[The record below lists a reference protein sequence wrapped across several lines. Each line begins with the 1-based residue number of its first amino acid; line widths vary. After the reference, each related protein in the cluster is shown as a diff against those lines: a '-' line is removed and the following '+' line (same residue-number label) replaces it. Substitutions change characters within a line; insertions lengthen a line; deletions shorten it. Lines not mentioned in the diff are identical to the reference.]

1 MILKLFCDLLRTKSR
16 ERLAHYAMVQTLAF
30 WFKGTAMPRLKFVG
44 SAMTA
49 NIKTAWIRLEAMH
62 KEGVL
67 TFNEKLMWLAYAH
80 GAFDNFNRL
89 ISAKYHR
96 EGKSSNNQIGTAA
109 LVREDTSYLLPQ
121 GTTMAS
127 PCGIPFE
134 VVWCEQHTPTQMLV
148 VGRVAPDIAQ
158 QFFGDYPCDDETITQ
173 EYERI
178 KEGFLYPEI
187 GWDVVDA
194 PGMTKMPPMT
204 YQNQEIPPPMN
215 AWVESGSSDAKLLFA
230 EPRPFCYRNNSD
242 CESFSSDRV
251 FESASQP
258 DPRCC
263 Q

>member
-158 QFFGDYPCDDETITQ
+158 QFFGDYPCDGETITE
-173 EYERI
+173 EYEQI